1 MKQKT
6 LLLIN
11 PVIQTTRD
19 CPMMDSDALMQ
30 AIVRSK
36 RKIFSRP
43 VIWRKAILTLFH
55 TQKLIISMMLTLNYG
70 SCRNIFLKGSEKL
83 GPPKRNS

>member
-43 VIWRKAILTLFH
+43 VIWRKADHLDDADPELWVLPQHFSQRIR
-55 TQKLIISMMLTLNYG
+55 KIRAS
-70 SCRNIFLKGSEKL
+70 
-83 GPPKRNS
+83 